1 MASRAGK
8 CGAGTLLLEK
18 TKVDSM
24 AQRDGVADGWIL
36 YEAWCKRNGGTP
48 IRGRDS
54 SSHMCFVGPIDQTI
68 DPGDEGTVD
77 IAVPESGKLPQFE
90 VDRLELELRA
100 AKLRQ
105 DAAELEFKRTTEL
118 INAALKKGK
127 KR

>member
-1 MASRAGK
+1 
-8 CGAGTLLLEK
+8 
-18 TKVDSM
+18 M

-48 IRGRDS
+48 IRGRDGS
-54 SSHMCFVGPIDQTI
+54 GHVCFVGPIDQTI

-77 IAVPESGKLPQFE
+77 IVVPGSGKLPQFE
-90 VDRLELELRA
+90 VDKLELKLRA

-105 DAAELEFKRTTEL
+105 EEAELEFKKTTEL
-118 INAALKKGK
+118 INAVLKKA